1 MDLGRLEN
9 DYIGI
14 PIIVKQKKQID
25 NKKSKYDLDGEIMS
39 QNSIVHEI
47 KRVGLLIDRYVDLE
61 MRIGDHLVFYISKSQ
76 AWYLLKLINL

>member
-76 AWYLLKLINL
+76 A

>member
-1 MDLGRLEN
+1 LDLGRLEN

-61 MRIGDHLVFYISKSQ
+61 MRIGDHLVFYISKS
-76 AWYLLKLINL
+76 

>member
-1 MDLGRLEN
+1 MILDLGRLEN

-61 MRIGDHLVFYISKSQ
+61 MRIGDHLVFYISKS
-76 AWYLLKLINL
+76 

>member
-61 MRIGDHLVFYISKSQ
+61 MRVGDHLVFYISKSQ
-76 AWYLLKLINL
+76 A

>member
-61 MRIGDHLVFYISKSQ
+61 MRIGDHLVFYISKS
-76 AWYLLKLINL
+76 